1 MALPTH
7 TETNGKLGLI
17 ENFIETLLPAD
28 WDTWDLDR
36 QLMFWSSGFG
46 PEQKGTVTALG
57 KLEDS
62 LEKLEPKTFG
72 GFMTRFRQ
80 RRGVSQASFAAA
92 LHISRDTVKAIEA
105 NKILRLM
112 KPCLRLQMCI

>member
-1 MALPTH
+1 MALSTH

-28 WDTWDLDR
+28 WGTWDLDR

-62 LEKLEPKTFG
+62 LEKLEPKTFFG
-72 GFMTRFRQ
+72 GYDK
-80 RRGVSQASFAAA
+80 VSAAA
-92 LHISRDTVKAIEA
+92 RCISSVICGSS
-105 NKILRLM
+105 
-112 KPCLRLQMCI
+112 PYQP